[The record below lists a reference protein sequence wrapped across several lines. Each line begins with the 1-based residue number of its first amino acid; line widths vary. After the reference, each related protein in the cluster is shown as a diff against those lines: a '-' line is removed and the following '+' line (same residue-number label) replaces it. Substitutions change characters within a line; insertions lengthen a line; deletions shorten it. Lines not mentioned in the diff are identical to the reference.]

1 MHRSPKEPMPAF
13 KKRLAT
19 SSDLAF
25 ALYAGTAAFCTYF
38 CMYAFRKP
46 FAAGTYEGLQFFG
59 TEIDLKTAFALSQLI
74 GYTLSKYM
82 GVKINSERVG
92 AGRAR
97 LLVQLILAALCAL
110 LLFAILPTQW
120 KWIAIFCNGLPLGM
134 VWGLVVSFLEGRRTS
149 DVLMAGLCCS
159 FILASGV
166 VKDVGRW
173 LMNAQDVPEFWMPF
187 ATGLIFLPGFFLSVW
202 LLKQLPGP
210 TPEDIEERSQ
220 RSAMDKTA
228 RWAFFKQFAGGL
240 ILLLLAYTALSAFRE
255 FRDVYQ
261 ADLFRDLYAGTG
273 VNWEDEKALFT
284 RSEMWVAFGVMAAMA
299 MLYVIKD
306 NRKGFFAATWLMA
319 FGFALIGLSTW
330 ALDAGHIQGMNWM
343 IGTGLGAYL
352 AYVPFNAV
360 LFERMMAY
368 TRFTGTAVFAIYLA
382 DSSGYT
388 GAVGLQLYKDLVAG
402 EASRLVF
409 FKELCYTIS
418 VLGTLL
424 VVLSAIYFSRKSTAT
439 EPEAT
444 DLM

>member
-1 MHRSPKEPMPAF
+1 MPAL

-19 SSDLAF
+19 SSDMAF
-25 ALYAGTAAFCTYF
+25 ALYAGTAAFLTYF

-46 FAAGTYEGLQFFG
+46 FAAGTYEGLQFLG
-59 TEIDLKTAFALSQLI
+59 TEVDLKTAFALSQLI
-74 GYTLSKYM
+74 GYTLSKYL

-97 LLVQLILAALCAL
+97 LLIQLILAALGAL

-120 KWIAIFCNGLPLGM
+120 KWVAIFCNGLPLGM

-149 DVLMAGLCCS
+149 DMLMAGLCCS

-166 VKDVGRW
+166 VKDVGKW
-173 LMNAQDVPEFWMPF
+173 LMNEHGVPEFWMPF
-187 ATGLIFLPGFFLSVW
+187 ATGALFLPGFLLSVW

-210 TPEDIEERSQ
+210 TAEDIEERSQ
-220 RSAMDKTA
+220 RTAMDRDA
-228 RWAFFKQFAGGL
+228 RWAFFRRFAGGL
-240 ILLLLAYTALSAFRE
+240 ILLLLSYTALSAFRE

-261 ADLFRDLYAGTG
+261 ADLFQELYAGSG
-273 VNWEDEKALFT
+273 SSWEDKKALFT

-299 MLYVIKD
+299 MLYLIKD

-330 ALDAGHIQGMNWM
+330 ALEAGHIEGMNWM

-368 TRFTGTAVFAIYLA
+368 TRFAGTAVFAIYLA

-402 EASRLVF
+402 DATRLEF
-409 FKELCYTIS
+409 FKQLCYTIS
-418 VLGTLL
+418 IFGTIL
-424 VVLSAIYFSRKSTAT
+424 VALSAIYFSRKSTAT

>member
-1 MHRSPKEPMPAF
+1 MTAL
-13 KKRLAT
+13 KKRLVS
-19 SSDLAF
+19 SSDAVF
-25 ALYAGTAAFCTYF
+25 ALYAGSAAFCTYF

-59 TEIDLKTAFALSQLI
+59 TEVDLKTAFALSQLI
-74 GYTLSKYM
+74 GYTLSKYL

-92 AGRAR
+92 DGRAR
-97 LLVQLILAALCAL
+97 LLVQLILAALAAL
-110 LLFAILPTQW
+110 LLFAVLPTQW
-120 KWIAIFCNGLPLGM
+120 KWLAIFANGLPLGM
-134 VWGLVVSFLEGRRTS
+134 VWGVVVSFLEGRRTS

-166 VKDVGRW
+166 VKDVGKW
-173 LMNAQDVPEFWMPF
+173 LMNTHDVPEFWMPF
-187 ATGLIFLPGFFLSVW
+187 ATGALFFPGFILSVW
-202 LLKQLPGP
+202 LLRQLPGP
-210 TPEDIEERSQ
+210 TAEDIAERSK
-220 RSAMDKTA
+220 RSAMDKNA
-228 RWAFFKQFAGGL
+228 RLAFFREFAGGL

-261 ADLFRDLYAGTG
+261 ADMFKTLYADSG
-273 VNWEDEKALFT
+273 VDWESKKALFT
-284 RSEMWVAFGVMAAMA
+284 QSEMWVAFGVMAAMA
-299 MLYVIKD
+299 ALYVIKD
-306 NRKGFFAATWLMA
+306 NRRGFFAAMGMMA
-319 FGFALIGLSTW
+319 LGFALIGLSTW
-330 ALDAGHIQGMNWM
+330 ALEAGHLQGMGWM

-368 TRFTGTAVFAIYLA
+368 TRFGGTAVFAIYLA

-402 EASRLVF
+402 EASRLAF
-409 FKELCYTIS
+409 FKDLCYTIS
-418 VLGTLL
+418 VLG
-424 VVLSAIYFSRKSTAT
+424 VVMVFLSALYFARKSTAT